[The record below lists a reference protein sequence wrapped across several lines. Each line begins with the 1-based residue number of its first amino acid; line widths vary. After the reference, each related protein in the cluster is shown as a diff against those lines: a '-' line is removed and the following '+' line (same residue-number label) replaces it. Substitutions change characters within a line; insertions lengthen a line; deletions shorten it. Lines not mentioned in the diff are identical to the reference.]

1 MKVTMGSNGMD
12 GGLFGVKEFG
22 GGRYSFKIC
31 QGIWKC
37 CETENFGTEDDNWE
51 KFEVNYFVGKQLLQ
65 CENFLINEGQTLTIE
80 ARHSGGD
87 GSIIQNITLYGS
99 KYRGGTFHSCPIGV
113 KLDHSETQKST
124 CEENSPHY
132 VYYKSC
138 NGDAKF
144 CNLTLN
150 EVTFA
155 GAHNAGTGMADQV
168 DPVACFVKNNDL
180 SVTEM
185 LDFGIRHLD
194 FDIKLHSDN
203 ILYTGHGPENFYY
216 RFAKLQNVVDNINAW
231 MEEHESE
238 IIILR
243 FGELLG
249 PKIDVYKELR
259 RILIHSFTNVG
270 EY

>member
-1 MKVTMGSNGMD
+1 M
-12 GGLFGVKEFG
+12 
-22 GGRYSFKIC
+22 
-31 QGIWKC
+31 
-37 CETENFGTEDDNWE
+37 
-51 KFEVNYFVGKQLLQ
+51 
-65 CENFLINEGQTLTIE
+65 
-80 ARHSGGD
+80 
-87 GSIIQNITLYGS
+87 
-99 KYRGGTFHSCPIGV
+99 
-113 KLDHSETQKST
+113 
-124 CEENSPHY
+124 
-132 VYYKSC
+132 
-138 NGDAKF
+138 
-144 CNLTLN
+144 
-150 EVTFA
+150 
-155 GAHNAGTGMADQV
+155 
-168 DPVACFVKNNDL
+168 

-216 RFAKLQNVVDNINAW
+216 RFAKLQDVVDNINAW
-231 MEEHESE
+231 MEKHESE